1 MGEQTI
7 IAIGREYGSGGHQ
20 IAEIIAR
27 DLGFKLYDRSMLDE
41 IAIHMNVDTEVLE
54 KYDEK
59 PRNYMMSRKVG
70 KYSNSIEEVL
80 TEIQFKFIKKKAEEG
95 ESFVIV
101 GRCADSVLRGT
112 EGLITIFINGNRPC
126 KIERVMKKYQLNERE
141 AVAKMERHD
150 KNRKRYHNRHS
161 DFKWGD
167 ARFYDLC
174 INSSHLKVEGTT
186 RILEDYIQERIAC
199 NRQG

>member
-1 MGEQTI
+1 MTEQTI
-7 IAIGREYGSGGHQ
+7 VAIGREYGSGGHE

-27 DLGFKLYDRSMLDE
+27 DFGLRLYDRGMLDE
-41 IAIHMNVDTEVLE
+41 IAAHMNVDTGVLE

-59 PRNYMMSRKVG
+59 PRNYMMSRTVG
-70 KYSNSIEEVL
+70 KYSNSMEEIL
-80 TEIQFKFIKKKAEEG
+80 AEFQFSFIRKKAEEG

-112 EGLITIFINGNRPC
+112 EGLITLFINGNRSC
-126 KIERVMKKYQLNERE
+126 KISRIMKKYQLSERD

-150 KNRKRYHNRHS
+150 KKRKRYHNRHS

-167 ARFYDLC
+167 ARYYDLC
-174 INSSHLKVEGTT
+174 INSSPLGTDGTT
-186 RILEDYIQERIAC
+186 RILEDYIRERIAL
-199 NRQG
+199 REQI